1 MKQSLTR
8 EDAAF
13 PVMKEQP
20 AKGGTVLPQ
29 TAAVFV
35 RHQQLIHALK

>member
-13 PVMKEQP
+13 AVMKEQP
-20 AKGGTVLPQ
+20 AKGGTVLP
-29 TAAVFV
+29 
-35 RHQQLIHALK
+35 RQQQYLSDINNLYMH